1 MLNILLRSRGKAV
14 YMSLP
19 KKLLALAAPLALM
32 TGLGA
37 CAAGLPTQVSR
48 FQAMPAPQGQS
59 FVVVPSE
66 GTRGGLEFSQY
77 AGLVGRHLSA
87 LGYRE
92 AESREAASFV
102 VELDYGVDEGRE
114 RVVSRPDPFPQPG
127 WGYGFRGRPYYSRY
141 GYFGRYRS
149 PFYYG
154 WDDPFLYGP
163 GYGRDRVES
172 YTVFTSDLAMNIR
185 ARDGQPL
192 FEGRAQARS
201 TTDEL
206 TALVPNLIE
215 AMFTD
220 FPGRSGETVR
230 ITVPHRRDRN

>member
-1 MLNILLRSRGKAV
+1 
-14 YMSLP
+14 MSLH
-19 KKLLALAAPLALM
+19 KQLLALAAPLALL
-32 TGLGA
+32 TAG
-37 CAAGLPTQVSR
+37 CASGLPTQVSR

-59 FVVVPSE
+59 FVVVPGE
-66 GTRGGLEFSQY
+66 GGKGGLEFAQY
-77 AGLVGRHLSA
+77 AGLVSRHLTA

-92 AESREAASFV
+92 APARESANFV
-102 VELDYGVDEGRE
+102 VELDYGVDEGRD
-114 RVVSRPDPFPQPG
+114 RTVIRRDPFRPI
-127 WGYGFRGRPYYSRY
+127 GYGYGYGRPYHYSRY

-154 WDDPFLYGP
+154 WDDPYWYR
-163 GYGRDRVES
+163 GYDRVES
-172 YTVFTSDLAMNIR
+172 YTVYTSHLDMDISGA
-185 ARDGQPL
+185 DGRSL

-201 TTDEL
+201 TTDDL

-230 ITVPHRRDRN
+230 ITVPPRRDR